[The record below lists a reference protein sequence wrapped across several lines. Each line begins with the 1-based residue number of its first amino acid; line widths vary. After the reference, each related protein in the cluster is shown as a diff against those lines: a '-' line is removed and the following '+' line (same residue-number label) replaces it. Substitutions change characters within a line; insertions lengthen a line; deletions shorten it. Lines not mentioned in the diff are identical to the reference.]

1 MAGSET
7 LLGTVAAIWRYPVK
21 SMAGEALDVVDISS
35 AGLLGDRGRAL
46 REVATGAIVCAKNP
60 RKWGTLLDCRATYP
74 VPPNAARPL
83 PPVVVTLPDG
93 TSISSDSPDASQRL
107 SRYFGR
113 EVTLHDAPAEG
124 QQIEMMLPDDPHE
137 QVLEVPIPPVG
148 FFDLA
153 AVNLLTTASIQALAA
168 AAPASRFDIRRF
180 RPNLVI
186 ETPAGRIGFVEN
198 DWINRT
204 LRIGDEVEL
213 AIFRPCG
220 RCIMTTVPQGDLP
233 KDAGVLRVA
242 AEQNDANV
250 GVYATVVTP
259 GRVKRG
265 ARVELR

>member
-1 MAGSET
+1 MASSNT

-21 SMAGEALDVVDISS
+21 SMAGEQLDAVEIGS

-60 RKWGTLLDCRATYP
+60 RKWATLLDCRATYSA
-74 VPPNAARPL
+74 PPNAARPV
-83 PPVVVTLPDG
+83 PPVVITLPDG
-93 TSISSDSPDASQRL
+93 TRISSDSPDAPRQL

-113 EVTLHDAPAEG
+113 EVALHGAPAEG
-124 QQIEMMLPDDPHE
+124 QQIEMMLPNDPTE
-137 QVLEVPIPPVG
+137 QVLEVPIPPEG

-153 AVNLLTTASIQALAA
+153 AVHLLTTASVQALAA

-186 ETPAGRIGFVEN
+186 ETPAGRVGFVEN
-198 DWINRT
+198 DWIGRT
-204 LRIGDEVEL
+204 LWIGDDVEL

-233 KDAGVLRVA
+233 KDVGVLRA
-242 AEQNDANV
+242 IAERNDANF

-259 GRVKRG
+259 GRVERG

>member
-1 MAGSET
+1 MASSDT
-7 LLGTVAAIWRYPVK
+7 PLGTVAAIWRYPVK
-21 SMAGEALDVVDISS
+21 SMAGEELDAVEMGS

-46 REVATGAIVCAKNP
+46 HDVATGTVVCAKNP
-60 RKWGTLLDCRATYP
+60 RKWGTLLDCRATYSA
-74 VPPNAARPL
+74 PPDAARAV

-93 TSISSDSPDASQRL
+93 TSISSDSPEAPQQL

-113 EVTLHDAPAEG
+113 EVTLHGGPAEG

-137 QVLEVPIPPVG
+137 QVLEVPIPPEG

-153 AVNLLTTASIQALAA
+153 AVHLLTTASIQALAA

-186 ETPAGRIGFVEN
+186 ETPAGLGFVEN
-198 DWINRT
+198 DWIGRT

-233 KDAGVLRVA
+233 KDVGVLRA
-242 AEQNDANV
+242 IAERNDANF

-259 GRVKRG
+259 GRVERG